1 MEAKQP
7 QLDESRRVL
16 RFRPRSSS
24 GLRAS
29 QHVTS
34 PPVEDVGKYE
44 RATPEPDD
52 YRHRMLVNVAAM
64 ALCALLIIAGV
75 WIANK
80 IADLRKDQD
89 CVLAGRRNC
98 AQLSVTGSPG
108 R

>member
-1 MEAKQP
+1 MEAKRP
-7 QLDESRRVL
+7 QLDESPRVL
-16 RFRPRSSS
+16 SFRPRSSS
-24 GLRAS
+24 GLRPSHAP
-29 QHVTS
+29 S
-34 PPVEDVGKYE
+34 PPVEDIGKYE
-44 RATPEPDD
+44 RVTPEPDD

-98 AQLSVTGSPG
+98 AQLSVTGSPE